1 MTAHPRSR
9 SRSAHPYQPYRL
21 ELIQET
27 PHSLTFRQG
36 SLSRWR
42 AVRKAWV
49 DLLEASIFFLLPVAT
64 FFSPIPL
71 FVREHFSIALPS
83 APEDY
88 YWIGLMLLVLPLFYT
103 ALVKPCFVVW
113 TFDRTRKHIIRSVTN
128 GVGMELQ
135 TFFDFDEVV
144 AVDVL
149 QRYVPNGRETSYCW
163 LILDSGHKVFFSSCK
178 TNVDKRSKAI
188 VLKHHL
194 AMAEKMRDALQLY
207 TPPAIRSN
215 RLNVPPAE

>member
-1 MTAHPRSR
+1 MTARPRSR

-21 ELIQET
+21 ELVQET
-27 PHSLTFRQG
+27 LHSMTFRQG

-42 AVRKAWV
+42 SVRKVWA
-49 DLLEASIFFLLPVAT
+49 DLLEASIFFLLPVAA

-71 FVREHFSIALPS
+71 FVREHFSVALPS

-88 YWIGLMLLVLPLFYT
+88 YWVGLMLLALPLFYT
-103 ALVKPCFVVW
+103 ALIKPCFVVW
-113 TFDRTRKHIIRSVTN
+113 TFDRTRKQIIRSVTN
-128 GVGMELQ
+128 GVGIEIQ
-135 TFFDFDEVV
+135 TFL
-144 AVDVL
+144 DVL

-163 LILDSGHKVFFSSCK
+163 LILDSGHKVFFSACK

-194 AMAEKMRDALQLY
+194 AMAEKMRDALQIY

-215 RLNVPPAE
+215 RLNIPPAE

>member
-1 MTAHPRSR
+1 LP
-9 SRSAHPYQPYRL
+9 
-21 ELIQET
+21 
-27 PHSLTFRQG
+27 
-36 SLSRWR
+36 RWR

-64 FFSPIPL
+64 FFSPIPS

-88 YWIGLMLLVLPLFYT
+88 YWIGLMLLALPLFYT

-135 TFFDFDEVV
+135 TFFDFGEVV

-194 AMAEKMRDALQLY
+194 AMAEKMRDALQIY

-215 RLNVPPAE
+215 RLNIPPAE

>member
-1 MTAHPRSR
+1 M
-9 SRSAHPYQPYRL
+9 
-21 ELIQET
+21 
-27 PHSLTFRQG
+27 
-36 SLSRWR
+36 SRWR
-42 AVRKAWV
+42 AVHKAWV

-83 APEDY
+83 APENY
-88 YWIGLMLLVLPLFYT
+88 SWIGLMLLALPLFYT

-163 LILDSGHKVFFSSCK
+163 LILDSGYKVFFSSCK

-194 AMAEKMRDALQLY
+194 AMAEKMRDALQMY